1 MKERL
6 QKIIAAA
13 GICSRR
19 AAEDLLRQGR
29 VQVNGQIA
37 ALGDRADPETDTVT
51 LDGQPLSREPER
63 VYLMLNKPRGYVT
76 TLSDERGRRTAAE
89 LVSGCGARVYPVG
102 RLDMDSE
109 GLLLLTGDGALTHGL
124 LHPRHQVEK
133 EYLVWVEGF
142 HPGAVEALTRPMT
155 LNGQRLRPAR
165 VRLVRPGP
173 GSALLSVVIH
183 EGKNRQIRRM
193 CAHCGLTVKRLKR
206 IREGRLLLDR
216 DLRPGQWRPLT
227 QAEVKVLREESFLQ
241 E

>member
-1 MKERL
+1 M
-6 QKIIAAA
+6 
-13 GICSRR
+13 
-19 AAEDLLRQGR
+19 
-29 VQVNGQIA
+29 
-37 ALGDRADPETDTVT
+37 
-51 LDGQPLSREPER
+51 
-63 VYLMLNKPRGYVT
+63 
-76 TLSDERGRRTAAE
+76 
-89 LVSGCGARVYPVG
+89 
-102 RLDMDSE
+102 
-109 GLLLLTGDGALTHGL
+109 
-124 LHPRHQVEK
+124 
-133 EYLVWVEGF
+133 EGF

-206 IREGRLLLDR
+206 IREGCLLLDR
-216 DLRPGQWRPLT
+216 ELRPGQWRPLT

>member
-1 MKERL
+1 M
-6 QKIIAAA
+6 
-13 GICSRR
+13 
-19 AAEDLLRQGR
+19 
-29 VQVNGQIA
+29 
-37 ALGDRADPETDTVT
+37 
-51 LDGQPLSREPER
+51 
-63 VYLMLNKPRGYVT
+63 
-76 TLSDERGRRTAAE
+76 
-89 LVSGCGARVYPVG
+89 
-102 RLDMDSE
+102 
-109 GLLLLTGDGALTHGL
+109 
-124 LHPRHQVEK
+124 EK

>member
-1 MKERL
+1 MEERL
-6 QKIIAAA
+6 QKLISSCGLA
-13 GICSRR
+13 SRR
-19 AAEDLLRQGR
+19 TAEAWISQGR
-29 VQVNGQIA
+29 VTVNGSRA
-37 ALGDRADPETDTVT
+37 ALGDRADLERDRVEV
-51 LDGQPLSREPER
+51 DGVPLRPRTER
-63 VYLMLNKPRGYVT
+63 TYLMLNKPRGYVT
-76 TLSDERGRRTAAE
+76 TLSDEKGRRTAAS
-89 LVSGCGARVYPVG
+89 LVSGCGRRVWPVG

-155 LNGQRLRPAR
+155 LNGQKLRPAR

>member
-1 MKERL
+1 MEDRL
-6 QKIIAAA
+6 QKILSAA
-13 GICSRR
+13 GVCSRR
-19 AAEDLLRQGR
+19 RAETYIQQGR
-29 VQVNGQIA
+29 VTVNGRPGV
-37 ALGDRADPETDTVT
+37 LGERADPDRDQIA
-51 LDGQPLSREPER
+51 LDG
-63 VYLMLNKPRGYVT
+63 V
-76 TLSDERGRRTAAE
+76 
-89 LVSGCGARVYPVG
+89 PVG